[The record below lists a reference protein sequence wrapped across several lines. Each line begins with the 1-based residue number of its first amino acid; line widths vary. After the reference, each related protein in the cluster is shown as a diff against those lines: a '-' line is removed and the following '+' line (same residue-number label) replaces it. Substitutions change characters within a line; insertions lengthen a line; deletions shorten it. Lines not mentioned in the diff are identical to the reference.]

1 MPSQLPSVRSGFSCR
16 PKKDMPIYGLELR
29 RYAISLMKFELQ
41 RRDPVNNVNVN
52 AHEVLGY
59 GKYKYKALTILG
71 RR

>member
-1 MPSQLPSVRSGFSCR
+1 
-16 PKKDMPIYGLELR
+16 MPIYGLEPR
-29 RYAISLMKFELQ
+29 NWMISFIKFELQ
-41 RRDPVNNVNVN
+41 HRDPVNNVNVN